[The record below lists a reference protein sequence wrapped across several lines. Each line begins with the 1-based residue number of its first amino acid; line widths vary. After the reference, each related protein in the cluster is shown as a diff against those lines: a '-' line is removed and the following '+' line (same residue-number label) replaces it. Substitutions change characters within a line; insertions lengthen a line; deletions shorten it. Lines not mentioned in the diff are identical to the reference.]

1 MELPNGP
8 RSRTL
13 VRASRLAR
21 NSVLTFVGLA
31 VPSLVGIVTIPPI
44 IAGLGPERFGILTL
58 IWLVLGYL
66 GTFDLGLGRAVTK
79 FVAEAV
85 SESRSRLVPRIV
97 GTTMAIGLAFGL
109 LTSGVL
115 AALTPWITTRVL
127 RLSGEPAAE
136 MVAAFYLVAATLPI
150 AQMGNLL
157 RGTIEA
163 FQRFDLANAIKVPAS
178 IASFVLPLAGVW
190 LHMSLG
196 AIVVLLLIARLLALL
211 AYLLLCARLVPGL
224 LATMR
229 VDLALLLS
237 LFRFGGW
244 TTVSTIMLQ
253 LHSYAER
260 FMLGHFL
267 TLASVTYYSAPLEA
281 INRLSIFPASISTA
295 LFPDFSRQSPSSR
308 QSLAPIMARA
318 IKYLLLLL
326 VPITALGIIFT
337 KDLLV
342 LWLGPDFAQAA
353 TASRLLL
360 ACFLFSAIGYIPLT
374 VVYGQGRPRWKAI
387 LDVCELPLFV
397 GLCMQLIPTHGLA
410 GAAMAKLSVQV
421 IDFIGLLWMASVIL
435 RTSPAS
441 LLAGRGRQAVYLCGA
456 LLLGG
461 LLLIESHP
469 ALRAKVLLSVAG
481 LLAYGLLVLRMAT
494 DEHDWM
500 LIPGAHRVLQRIG
513 LAAKSTPE
521 AGPGAVS

>member
-1 MELPNGP
+1 MEFRNGP
-8 RSRTL
+8 RSSTL

-21 NSVLTFVGLA
+21 NSVVTFVGLA
-31 VPSLVGIVTIPPI
+31 VPSLVGIVTIPLI
-44 IAGLGPERFGILTL
+44 ITGLGPARFGVLVL
-58 IWLVLGYL
+58 IWVVLGYL

-85 SESRSRLVPRIV
+85 NESRSRLVPRIV
-97 GTTMAIGLAFGL
+97 GTIMAIGLAFGL
-109 LTSGVL
+109 LTSVVL

-136 MVAAFYLVAATLPI
+136 MVAAFYLLAATIPI

-163 FQRFDLANAIKVPAS
+163 FQRFDLANAIKAPAS

-196 AIVVLLLIARLLALL
+196 GIVVLLLIARLFALL
-211 AYLLLCARLVPGL
+211 AYLLVCAYLVPGL

-229 VDLALLLS
+229 VDRVLLRS
-237 LFRFGGW
+237 LVGFGGW

-253 LHSYAER
+253 LHSYTER
-260 FMLGHFL
+260 FLLGHFL

-281 INRLSIFPASISTA
+281 INRLSIFPASIATA
-295 LFPDFSRQSPSSR
+295 LFPDFSRQSTSSR

-318 IKYLLLLL
+318 TKYLLLLL
-326 VPITALGIIFT
+326 VPLTALGIIFT
-337 KDLLV
+337 EDLLV
-342 LWLGPDFAQAA
+342 LWLGPDFAQAV
-353 TASRLLL
+353 TSSRLLL
-360 ACFLFSAIGYIPLT
+360 ACFLFSAIGYVPLM

-397 GLCMQLIPTHGLA
+397 GLSMQLIPTHGLA
-410 GAAMAKLSVQV
+410 GAAMAKLTVQV
-421 IDFIGLLWMASVIL
+421 IDFIGLLWMASAIL
-435 RTSPAS
+435 RTGPES
-441 LLAGRGRQAVYLCGA
+441 LLTGRGRQAVYLCGA
-456 LLLGG
+456 VALGG

-469 ALRAKVLLSVAG
+469 ALRVRVLLSIAG
-481 LLAYGLLVLRMAT
+481 LLTYGLLALRIAT

-500 LIPGAHRVLQRIG
+500 LIPRAHRALQRIG
-513 LAAKSTPE
+513 LAAKSTPNP
-521 AGPGAVS
+521 AS